1 MHIGH
6 AFSYTQF
13 DFIARYKKMRNFEVY
28 FPFGTDDNGLAT
40 EKLVQKEKGVDLRK
54 VKREEAIKIVLD
66 YLDKERP
73 NFIQDWRD
81 LGISADYDNLKYST
95 IDTYSQKISQKSF
108 LDLAKKGLAYKKE
121 GPIMWDRVF
130 ETAIAQAEL
139 EDKELKS
146 KLNYIKSKIV
156 NTENTYLIYAT
167 TRPELLFGC
176 VGMTVEDIGNYV
188 KLKVG
193 SEYWIVGE
201 KTYEEKFKDFE
212 YELVEKLKGKDLIG
226 EKCIIPLSNKEILI
240 THDVSVKADY
250 GTGIVYYCTYGGL
263 DCIEF
268 MARNNDLKPISI
280 INKNGTLKN
289 SGEFD
294 GLVASEDG
302 RYKILGKLKE
312 MGDLVKSEN
321 IKHIV
326 NVGERSGVEIEY
338 ITSKQWY
345 IKYLDRKEYFF
356 EMCQK
361 FNWTPKFM
369 KTRLENWIKGL
380 NWNWGFSRQRHF
392 GIPIPVFFGEETNN
406 LYLPDESCLPIDP
419 TIAKPKIKKKIT
431 FIRHSHYE
439 NNSSQK
445 ANIDPKIQFD
455 LSKKGIDL
463 INEKKNDFDKH
474 FNRIITSDFLR
485 TINTAKY
492 IYDVDEN
499 KIEKNSILNE
509 LSIGKDG
516 ESYSYNRERVRNQIE
531 KNIFEEGDEN
541 IFSRIDKLKE
551 FLEDLKT
558 YNSQNIVII
567 THEYILRLIKIINE
581 KKDLKDFFEIEVSN
595 LDIYEIVMDFTPTE
609 NLIGEKDV
617 FDTWFTSASS
627 PGLCVNLIPELKDKL
642 YPMNL
647 RPQGHDIISFWL
659 FYTMAKNN
667 LLYDKNPF
675 LDVNI
680 SGWVLA
686 EDGSKMSKSKG
697 NTISPQNIVEKYS
710 NDSLRYAAASTKLG
724 FDAPFQEKEV
734 QTGIRVVNKIF
745 NANKFISSLLDDFS
759 NEDKSFSIDDL
770 TPIDKWI
777 VIKCQKVIKDSING
791 FEKYDFEKAKSIFTN
806 FFMVDVCD
814 FYIEIV
820 KQRLWQKK
828 ENYKSSQKALYYVL
842 FNCLKGLSPIIPF
855 ICEEVYQNFYKKFED
870 EVSIHKCDY
879 PKVDFKVDENILKF
893 GEEFC
898 KIVSNVRKEK
908 SQKGVSLKEKIE
920 NYEIEV
926 EENQLSFFEIS
937 KNDLLDV
944 CSIEKLELKIKP
956 LEVGLIGAVG
966 TYLSSTLNEF
976 FKNIGQSFRFKP
988 VTNKKHLFNLI
999 DKDIGLAA
1007 FPIENNL
1014 NGTFGEYLSFLI
1026 ENDLEIVGEFY
1037 SDMKVF
1043 LYSNKNKMA
1052 NSIKKIY
1059 SHSSLLSMCSIFIER
1074 NKLEAHSFQT
1084 TADAFLKSQN
1094 EKENIYLLGSKWMEK
1109 EFKLKILKKKFQD
1122 KTNIYTRFLLVKKR
1136 GLNFKFEDILKDKSK
1151 ASILFNFEDNFFP
1164 KLLEDILKQKGN
1176 IEKIETI
1183 KIEYNN
1189 NLMQVYI
1196 EVSSKSLE
1204 KLIDQISKDYK
1215 FKIIGKYIKKFISL

>member
-1 MHIGH
+1 MSFKNKYDPKEVEKEILDFWNKNEIYKFDKNTKKKIFSIDTPPPTISGKMHIGH

-193 SEYWIVGE
+193 SEYWIVGA

-268 MARNNDLKPISI
+268 MARNNDLKPISV

-289 SGEFD
+289 SGDFD

-392 GIPIPVFFGEETNN
+392 GIPIPAWICEDCSNIIFAKEEN
-406 LYLPDESCLPIDP
+406 LPVDP
-419 TIAKPKIKKKIT
+419 VNDKCHLDKCDKC
-431 FIRHSHYE
+431 
-439 NNSSQK
+439 SSK
-445 ANIDPKIQFD
+445 NI
-455 LSKKGIDL
+455 
-463 INEKKNDFDKH
+463 
-474 FNRIITSDFLR
+474 
-485 TINTAKY
+485 
-492 IYDVDEN
+492 V
-499 KIEKNSILNE
+499 
-509 LSIGKDG
+509 G
-516 ESYSYNRERVRNQIE
+516 ES
-531 KNIFEEGDEN
+531 
-541 IFSRIDKLKE
+541 
-551 FLEDLKT
+551 
-558 YNSQNIVII
+558 
-567 THEYILRLIKIINE
+567 
-581 KKDLKDFFEIEVSN
+581 
-595 LDIYEIVMDFTPTE
+595 
-609 NLIGEKDV
+609 DV

-627 PGLCVNLIPELKDKL
+627 PDLCVNLIPELKDKL

-697 NTISPQNIVEKYS
+697 NTISPQNIVQKYS

-777 VIKCQKVIKDSING
+777 VIECQKVIKDSING
-791 FEKYDFEKAKSIFTN
+791 FEKYDFEKAKSSFTN

-855 ICEEVYQNFYKKFED
+855 ICEEVYQNFYKKFEG

-893 GEEFC
+893 GKEFC

-926 EENQLSFFEIS
+926 EENQLSFFEKS

-944 CSIEKLELKIKP
+944 CCIENLNQITIEAYLATNMGVGSLGDGAIDILTNVDKINFKIKRSNNIEHLKNM
-956 LEVGLIGAVG
+956 LE
-966 TYLSSTLNEF
+966 TDT
-976 FKNIGQSFRFKP
+976 
-988 VTNKKHLFNLI
+988 NLI
-999 DKDIGLAA
+999 LFPFENSETGVFKEYYSILIDYDIK
-1007 FPIENNL
+1007 I
-1014 NGTFGEYLSFLI
+1014 I
-1026 ENDLEIVGEFY
+1026 DEISV
-1037 SDMKVF
+1037 KV
-1043 LYSNKNKMA
+1043 KN
-1052 NSIKKIY
+1052 
-1059 SHSSLLSMCSIFIER
+1059 SLLSTKKVDKKDIKKVYSHYQLILQNQTYIDRNNFYAFWSKKLYLCRPIF
-1074 NKLEAHSFQT
+1074 K
-1084 TADAFLKSQN
+1084 D
-1094 EKENIYLLGSKWMEK
+1094 
-1109 EFKLKILKKKFQD
+1109 
-1122 KTNIYTRFLLVKKR
+1122 KKR
-1136 GLNFKFEDILKDKSK
+1136 RSYWGYRFKR
-1151 ASILFNFEDNFFP
+1151 
-1164 KLLEDILKQKGN
+1164 
-1176 IEKIETI
+1176 
-1183 KIEYNN
+1183 
-1189 NLMQVYI
+1189 
-1196 EVSSKSLE
+1196 
-1204 KLIDQISKDYK
+1204 ISR
-1215 FKIIGKYIKKFISL
+1215 